1 MEVSK
6 IEKKYRLT
14 HYDLVKYQVIT
25 EFVFFKKESLIDTD
39 IDLLTLL
46 AIDGPVELTK
56 FCNDVVKK
64 TFPDVLAEEFAV
76 KSQNVRNKLGK
87 LEKRGLIEKSDSY
100 KKIIQIAISVPV
112 LKTGN
117 VLLDYKFLA
126 VETSKA

>member
-46 AIDGPVELTK
+46 AMDGPVELTK
-56 FCNDVVKK
+56 FCNEVVKK
-64 TFPDVLAEEFAV
+64 TFADTIAEEFAV

-112 LKTGN
+112 IKTGN

>member
-117 VLLDYKFLA
+117 VLLDYK
-126 VETSKA
+126 